1 MLLPGSQLSS
11 RAAMASESAA
21 FQSPSGSLAMVLG
34 QICQP
39 GGFLPRIDAEAR
51 QRRQDGERHADL
63 FLADGGEE
71 ESVVLGVAEGIFA
84 TQCHDASSR

>member
-1 MLLPGSQLSS
+1 
-11 RAAMASESAA
+11 MASEVRGLPVA
-21 FQSPSGSLAMVLG
+21 FGQLGDGRGEGSERRLLR

-51 QRRQDGERHADL
+51 QRREDGERHTNL
-63 FLADGGEE
+63 LLTDGGEE
-71 ESVVLGVAEGIFA
+71 EGVVLGVTEGIFA